1 MDIEGANAN
10 YGDTSTDT
18 DGIPLRV
25 YRETSDKKIAPG
37 HDEKDGNQGEKEV
50 EQVVQSEH
58 KENQGHELYSVFT
71 VNQKQAMIATGSLA
85 SFFSPLSS
93 SIYFPALGTIAREL
107 NVSVTKIDLTVTT
120 YLVGFFFSF
129 FPFSLVFFQEY
140 MKMFIYT

>member
-1 MDIEGANAN
+1 MDIEGANPN

-37 HDEKDGNQGEKEV
+37 HDEKDGNQGEKKV
-50 EQVVQSEH
+50 EQVVQSEQ

-71 VNQKQAMIATGSLA
+71 VNQKRAMIATGSLA

-120 YLVGFFFSF
+120 YLVRFFFSSF
-129 FPFSLVFFQEY
+129 LFSLVFF
-140 MKMFIYT
+140 